1 MLIDRL
7 KRPIFPVTF
16 LVRNEV
22 DAPCT
27 WQILWS
33 NEAHIHLSGTVNT
46 HDCLIWEMSLYF
58 PIYFTSHAESYCLVW
73 IHSLIHHWTY
83 LFEEGMRNGF
93 LICTLTVRRYK
104 NTLEGFVVPLILQR
118 QCLHSI
124 YFMQV
129 SAPPHI
135 ELHVFVWYHTLMV
148 EHLIVCFRKSDNLIF
163 ETLIPFVLRC
173 VFA

>member
-1 MLIDRL
+1 MTVSFGKCPCIFQYISLHTL
-7 KRPIFPVTF
+7 KVTVWCGFTASFIIGPIF
-16 LVRNEV
+16 
-22 DAPCT
+22 
-27 WQILWS
+27 
-33 NEAHIHLSGTVNT
+33 
-46 HDCLIWEMSLYF
+46 
-58 PIYFTSHAESYCLVW
+58 
-73 IHSLIHHWTY
+73 
-83 LFEEGMRNGF
+83 FEEGMPNGF